1 MHTIVNGLVSLAH
14 AALFL
19 VSAYLIPT
27 TWPESSPFDCLT
39 PWVCILAMMC
49 GNVAVFLKL
58 AEQFLCSVWQGEQTK
73 MTAPGCW
80 FVIACLIAGVGYLVS
95 LVLLG
100 YIPENGPIHLKN
112 CTEQFQRI

>member
-27 TWPESSPFDCLT
+27 TWPESSPPFDCLT

-49 GNVAVFLKL
+49 GNVAVFLNLPGNFYVVFGKENKL
-58 AEQFLCSVWQGEQTK
+58 E
-73 MTAPGCW
+73 
-80 FVIACLIAGVGYLVS
+80 
-95 LVLLG
+95 
-100 YIPENGPIHLKN
+100 
-112 CTEQFQRI
+112 